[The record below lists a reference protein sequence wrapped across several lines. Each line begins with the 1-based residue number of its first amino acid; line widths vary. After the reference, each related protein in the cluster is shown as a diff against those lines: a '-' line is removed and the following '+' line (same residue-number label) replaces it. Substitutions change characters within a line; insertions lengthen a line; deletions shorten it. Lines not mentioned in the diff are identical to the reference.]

1 MTNDELTN
9 FFKEFIE
16 SKNFKKLKSVNQILY
31 SPGIVGEGWSVTLHG
46 LIGFLQSSDT
56 KKFMVNANVT
66 MKDKRSEYIL
76 NQQYT
81 IKVDEL
87 ISYYTKWSRD
97 SKLQNILV

>member
-31 SPGIVGEGWSVTLHG
+31 SPGIISDDWSVSLDG
-46 LIGFLQSSDT
+46 LINFLRSSHT
-56 KKFMVNANVT
+56 QRFMVNVNVT
-66 MKDKRSEYIL
+66 IKDKRAEYIL